1 MAETSMT
8 RTRPLSGHPIA
19 GPLPAQHDS
28 GAGTQP
34 ASSQAVRA
42 AGRQTLRWR
51 RQRRLAA
58 LLILL
63 AAWFCVSCVA
73 VAEFTPV
80 GMAELFP
87 SERQSK
93 TTLVIN
99 KVLERFHYRNFQLD
113 DKFAHDTL
121 LNYFEDLDPNRSF
134 FLERDIERFTR
145 GADRL
150 DDDLDQGRLDV
161 AFDIF
166 RVYRMRVDSRIEYA
180 LSQLD
185 QPFDFD
191 RAETYRFDRDD
202 ADWAKSDAELDA
214 IWRQRVKYDFLTLK
228 LAGDPDDKIREQL
241 RKRYEGISRRI
252 HQFTADDVYEAFVN
266 AYTRTLEPHTSY
278 MSPSTS
284 ENFDISMRL
293 KLEGIG
299 AVLSAENE
307 YTVIQRTI
315 AGGPARQSGQIS
327 SGDRIVGVAQGH
339 GGEMED
345 VIGWRL
351 QDVVDKIRGPKG
363 SVVRLEI
370 LPKAV
375 GSGGRTREIELVRNE
390 IKLED
395 QAAHSYVIEGPKNA
409 PSLRIGVIEVPAFYR
424 DFRAESEGTSD
435 FTSTTRD
442 VRRLIQELEAK
453 GINGLV
459 IDLRGNGGGSLTEAT
474 SLTGL
479 FIEEGPV
486 VQVKDALGKVD
497 VESDTDPGVAY
508 SGPLA
513 VLVDRNSASAS
524 EIFAGAIQD
533 YNRGLILGEPTYGK
547 GTVQTLVDLGRFLRS
562 REDIGRLRLTMA
574 QFFRVEGGSTQHRG
588 VMPDI
593 VFPTAK
599 GAAEHGER
607 ALDNA
612 LPWASIKPA
621 SHTRL
626 AVNAAA
632 GLRDASAQRIASNP
646 GFQFLVAEED
656 DLMQLEKKKVVSLR
670 ESVRRAEWQQQEK
683 QRLDRRNRL
692 REFRGLPPLANLD
705 DDEDKVAADADGKDD
720 EGIQRIM
727 LEESANI
734 LADQI
739 RAQRPRTAQLN

>member
-1 MAETSMT
+1 MAETSML
-8 RTRPLSGHPIA
+8 RFFSFPGRSAA
-19 GPLPAQHDS
+19 GYPPVHHNA
-28 GAGTQP
+28 GAGGTRDT
-34 ASSQAVRA
+34 ST
-42 AGRQTLRWR
+42 AGGPGSRWPR
-51 RQRRLAA
+51 HRRLGV
-58 LLILL
+58 LLVL
-63 AAWFCVSCVA
+63 AAVWLCVSCAA

-80 GMAELFP
+80 GMSELFP
-87 SERQSK
+87 SERQAK

-99 KVLERFHYRNFQLD
+99 KVLERFHYRNFHLD
-113 DKFAHDTL
+113 DDFARNTL

-134 FLERDIERFTR
+134 FLDRDVERFTR

-150 DDDLDQGRLDV
+150 DDDLSQGRLDV

-180 LSQLD
+180 LSLLSQK
-185 QPFDFD
+185 FDFD
-191 RAETYRFDRDD
+191 RPETYLFDREH

-214 IWRQRVKYDFLTLK
+214 IWRKRVKYDFLTLK
-228 LAGDPDDKIREQL
+228 LADDPDDQIRDQL

-315 AGGPARQSGQIS
+315 AGGPARQSGQIG

-339 GGEMED
+339 DGEVED

-370 LPKAV
+370 LPKSA
-375 GSGGRTREIELVRNE
+375 GSGGRTREVELVRNE

-395 QAAHSYVIEGPKNA
+395 QAAHSYVIDDLKNA
-409 PSLRIGVIEVPAFYR
+409 PSLRIGVIVVPAFYR
-424 DFRAESEGTSD
+424 DFRAESEGSRN

-442 VRRLIQELEAK
+442 VRRLIKELQVK
-453 GINGLV
+453 GISGLV
-459 IDLRGNGGGSLTEAT
+459 IDLRGNGGGSLAEAT

-479 FIEEGPV
+479 FIDQGPV

-497 VESDTDPGVAY
+497 VETDPDPGVVY

-533 YNRGLILGEPTYGK
+533 YGRGLIIGEPTFGK
-547 GTVQTLVDLGRFLRS
+547 GTVQTLIDLDRYVPGNAEEL
-562 REDIGRLRLTMA
+562 GRLRLTMA
-574 QFFRVEGGSTQHRG
+574 EFFRVSGGSTQLKG
-588 VMPDI
+588 VEPDI
-593 VFPTAK
+593 RFDLGPETDDQ
-599 GAAEHGER
+599 GER
-607 ALDNA
+607 SLKNA
-612 LPWASIKPA
+612 LPWDRIRPARYAKYKPVDVDWLRQRSAERTRQDDGFRMLSSRGQLLSEINGEKEVSLQESQRRRESEHRDQVLKQERDRFLLARGIKP
-621 SHTRL
+621 
-626 AVNAAA
+626 V
-632 GLRDASAQRIASNP
+632 
-646 GFQFLVAEED
+646 
-656 DLMQLEKKKVVSLR
+656 
-670 ESVRRAEWQQQEK
+670 
-683 QRLDRRNRL
+683 
-692 REFRGLPPLANLD
+692 
-705 DDEDKVAADADGKDD
+705 DEDADNVDEDALERQQDAIDRIQSEEAA
-720 EGIQRIM
+720 R
-727 LEESANI
+727 I
-734 LADQI
+734 LADEI
-739 RAQRPRTAQLN
+739 VASNASERPRAAMRD